1 MITMSHVLY
10 ALVTVSVILV
20 MFFRRGVVI
29 PTLIGTF
36 IIGWVY
42 KGDVIS
48 GFKAVYN
55 ANLTAAKELFT
66 IFLIITFMVALLN
79 SLKDIGAD
87 RRMIQPLQ
95 KLIVNGH
102 IAFFALAGI
111 TFVISLFFW
120 PTPAVPLIGAL
131 LIPAAVRA
139 DILQRCWR
147 FSLSSYTGS
156 SPLSAA
162 SP

>member
-55 ANLTAAKELFT
+55 ANLT
-66 IFLIITFMVALLN
+66 
-79 SLKDIGAD
+79 G
-87 RRMIQPLQ
+87 
-95 KLIVNGH
+95 G
-102 IAFFALAGI
+102 
-111 TFVISLFFW
+111 
-120 PTPAVPLIGAL
+120 
-131 LIPAAVRA
+131 
-139 DILQRCWR
+139 
-147 FSLSSYTGS
+147 
-156 SPLSAA
+156 
-162 SP
+162 